1 MFSSPTHRVVEAYQE
16 TSEGPPLCYVVGVD
30 LGKSQDFTALAVDQ
44 VSEFEIRSMERTTF
58 EPFAIAVR
66 TEKTVLHRVR
76 NVARLP
82 AGTSYPDIFRAVQG
96 VMGQLEAS
104 RRGNQLVVDA
114 TGVGRPV
121 VDGME
126 DAGMK
131 PVAVTITGGREVHQ
145 VGARDF
151 TVPKRL
157 LASTLDI
164 AFHQD
169 RLQITKDAQHSEVL
183 RGELATFSSKVSVGG
198 TETFE
203 HWRESQ
209 HDDLV
214 LAVAMAVWR
223 GENLPIVAQL
233 MPFGLHRRSPN

>member
-1 MFSSPTHRVVEAYQE
+1 MFQSLTPKVVEAFQE
-16 TSEGPPLCYVVGVD
+16 TAEGPPLCYVVGVD
-30 LGKSQDFTALAVDQ
+30 LGKSQDFTALAVNQ
-44 VSEFEIRSMERTTF
+44 VSEFEIRSYERTAF
-58 EPFAIAVR
+58 EPAPGSVVKR
-66 TEKTVLHRVR
+66 EKTVLHRIR

-82 AGTSYPDIFRAVQG
+82 AGTSYPDIFRIVRD
-96 VMGQLEAS
+96 VMGQLQAT

-121 VDGME
+121 VDAMQE
-126 DAGMK
+126 AGMR
-131 PVAVTITGGREVHQ
+131 PIAVTITGGRDVNEVS
-145 VGARDF
+145 AKEF

-169 RLQITKDAQHSEVL
+169 RLQITRDAPHSDVL
-183 RGELATFSSKVSVGG
+183 RGELATFSSKISVNG

-223 GENLPIVAQL
+223 GENLPVEAQWV
-233 MPFGLHRRSPN
+233 PFSIHRR